1 MTELK
6 DEHLEVIS
14 KNKSRKYE
22 IDNLVNQLSDAKE
35 SVAVLGNAI
44 ECGFLHDKHSL
55 ILQEW
60 IVEYAKDQDQMET
73 HLTEMQDHGQAY
85 SISDRFD
92 VQGNWV
98 SQRSQA

>member
-6 DEHLEVIS
+6 DEHLETIS
-14 KNKSRKYE
+14 NNKGKKYE
-22 IDNLVNQLSDAKE
+22 IDKMVEQLSDARE

-60 IVEYAKDQDQMET
+60 IVEYEQLIEQLDT
-73 HLTEMQDHGQAY
+73 HLTEMRTHG
-85 SISDRFD
+85 
-92 VQGNWV
+92 
-98 SQRSQA
+98 

>member
-60 IVEYAKDQDQMET
+60 LVEYVYDKDQMLT
-73 HLTEMQDHGQAY
+73 HLTEMLDHG
-85 SISDRFD
+85 
-92 VQGNWV
+92 
-98 SQRSQA
+98 

>member
-60 IVEYAKDQDQMET
+60 IVEYAKYQDQMET
-73 HLTEMQDHGQAY
+73 HLTEMQDHG
-85 SISDRFD
+85 
-92 VQGNWV
+92 
-98 SQRSQA
+98 

>member
-6 DEHLEVIS
+6 DEHLETIS
-14 KNKSRKYE
+14 NNRGKKYE
-22 IDNLVNQLSDAKE
+22 IDKMVEQLSDARE

-60 IVEYAKDQDQMET
+60 LVEYEQLSEQLDT
-73 HLTEMQDHGQAY
+73 HLTEVRDHG
-85 SISDRFD
+85 R
-92 VQGNWV
+92 
-98 SQRSQA
+98 

>member
-14 KNKSRKYE
+14 KNKSKKYE
-22 IDNLVNQLSDAKE
+22 IDKMVEQLSDARE

-55 ILQEW
+55 IL
-60 IVEYAKDQDQMET
+60 
-73 HLTEMQDHGQAY
+73 
-85 SISDRFD
+85 
-92 VQGNWV
+92 
-98 SQRSQA
+98 

>member
-6 DEHLEVIS
+6 DEHLETIS
-14 KNKSRKYE
+14 NNRGKKYE
-22 IDNLVNQLSDAKE
+22 IDKMVEQLSDARE

-60 IVEYAKDQDQMET
+60 IVEYEQLIEQLDT
-73 HLTEMQDHGQAY
+73 HLTEMRTHG
-85 SISDRFD
+85 
-92 VQGNWV
+92 
-98 SQRSQA
+98 

>member
-6 DEHLEVIS
+6 DEHLETIS
-14 KNKSRKYE
+14 NNRGKKYE
-22 IDNLVNQLSDAKE
+22 MDKMAEQLSDARE

-60 IVEYAKDQDQMET
+60 IVEYEKLIEQLDT
-73 HLTEMQDHGQAY
+73 HLTEMRTHG
-85 SISDRFD
+85 
-92 VQGNWV
+92 
-98 SQRSQA
+98 

>member
-6 DEHLEVIS
+6 DEHLETIS
-14 KNKSRKYE
+14 NNKGKKYE
-22 IDNLVNQLSDAKE
+22 IDKMVEKLSDARE

-60 IVEYAKDQDQMET
+60 IVEYEQLIEQLDT
-73 HLTEMQDHGQAY
+73 HLTEMRTHG
-85 SISDRFD
+85 
-92 VQGNWV
+92 
-98 SQRSQA
+98 

>member
-6 DEHLEVIS
+6 DEHLETIS
-14 KNKSRKYE
+14 NNRGKKYE
-22 IDNLVNQLSDAKE
+22 IDKMIEQLSDARE

-60 IVEYAKDQDQMET
+60 IVEYEQLIEQLDT
-73 HLTEMQDHGQAY
+73 HLTEMRTHG
-85 SISDRFD
+85 
-92 VQGNWV
+92 
-98 SQRSQA
+98 

>member
-35 SVAVLGNAI
+35 SVAVLSNAI

-60 IVEYAKDQDQMET
+60 IVEYEQLSEQLDT
-73 HLTEMQDHGQAY
+73 HLTEVRDHG
-85 SISDRFD
+85 R
-92 VQGNWV
+92 
-98 SQRSQA
+98 

>member
-6 DEHLEVIS
+6 DENLEVIS

-35 SVAVLGNAI
+35 SVAVLSNAI

-60 IVEYAKDQDQMET
+60 IVEYEKLSQQLDT
-73 HLTEMQDHGQAY
+73 HLTEVRDHG
-85 SISDRFD
+85 
-92 VQGNWV
+92 
-98 SQRSQA
+98 

>member
-22 IDNLVNQLSDAKE
+22 IDKMVEQLSDVRE

-60 IVEYAKDQDQMET
+60 IVEYEQLVDQLDV
-73 HLTEMQDHGQAY
+73 HLTEMRSHG
-85 SISDRFD
+85 
-92 VQGNWV
+92 
-98 SQRSQA
+98 

>member
-6 DEHLEVIS
+6 DEHLETIS
-14 KNKSRKYE
+14 YNRGKKYE
-22 IDNLVNQLSDAKE
+22 IDKMVEQLSDARE

-60 IVEYAKDQDQMET
+60 IVEYEQLIEQLDT
-73 HLTEMQDHGQAY
+73 HLTEMRTHG
-85 SISDRFD
+85 
-92 VQGNWV
+92 
-98 SQRSQA
+98 

>member
-14 KNKSRKYE
+14 KNKSKKYE

-73 HLTEMQDHGQAY
+73 HLTEMQDHG
-85 SISDRFD
+85 
-92 VQGNWV
+92 
-98 SQRSQA
+98 

>member
-6 DEHLEVIS
+6 DEHLETIS
-14 KNKSRKYE
+14 INKDKKYE
-22 IDNLVNQLSDAKE
+22 IDKMVEQLSDAKE

-60 IVEYAKDQDQMET
+60 IVEYEQLIEQLDT
-73 HLTEMQDHGQAY
+73 HLTEMRTHG
-85 SISDRFD
+85 
-92 VQGNWV
+92 
-98 SQRSQA
+98 

>member
-14 KNKSRKYE
+14 KNKLRKYE

-44 ECGFLHDKHSL
+44 ECGFLQDKHSL

-60 IVEYAKDQDQMET
+60 IVEYEQLSEQLDT
-73 HLTEMQDHGQAY
+73 HLTEVRDHG
-85 SISDRFD
+85 
-92 VQGNWV
+92 
-98 SQRSQA
+98 